1 MNQSLLLESVKD
13 ADETIVDRNHETRR
27 EQLQIQPRVHERR
40 AVRQELQVRDD
51 PVEPPCGLFD
61 LGLARPVIPLRLRK
75 VPGHAG
81 EELLRRLDDAAL
93 VVFLEVSL
101 LKAPQRVVHQARI
114 RFVRDDFDEL
124 RISNLDLF
132 HGTTLSRSDGVRR
145 TIQAVKPSLGV
156 SATKGVGGYISFG
169 ITYVTSTRARCYH
182 ICYHTSPLH
191 MNVSPGRAKLLLVVR
206 IRGTGATRRARDA
219 WFRECRPRGRSPPQ
233 RVPCRRRR
241 ARSPR
246 IGSATSSRS

>member
-13 ADETIVDRNHETRR
+13 ADETIVDRNHETCR

-93 VVFLEVSL
+93 VVFLEISL
-101 LKAPQRVVHQARI
+101 LKDAQRVVRQLRI

-156 SATKGVGGYISFG
+156 SATKRVGGCIRFG
-169 ITYVTSTRARCYH
+169 ITYRTTTRARCYH
-182 ICYHTSPLH
+182 ICYPTSPRPFNL
-191 MNVSPGRAKLLLVVR
+191 SACRAETLLVVR
-206 IRGTGATRRARDA
+206 VT
-219 WFRECRPRGRSPPQ
+219 
-233 RVPCRRRR
+233 
-241 ARSPR
+241 
-246 IGSATSSRS
+246 